1 MGSINRTR
9 VVLGGLLA
17 GLVINVIQGVQGFLT
32 MADWQVAMESK
43 GLPVAADPSTMVF
56 YLALGFLIGLVAVWL
71 YAAVRP
77 RLGPGPATAVK
88 VAFAAWLLWYVP
100 ATSVYLS
107 FGIFPTRL
115 LVVTAIGGLVNL
127 VVATLAGAS
136 LYREP

>member
-1 MGSINRTR
+1 MGSINWTR

-32 MADWQVAMESK
+32 MADWQAAMASK
-43 GLPVAADPSTMVF
+43 DLPMTADPATMVF
-56 YLALGFLIGLVAVWL
+56 YLALGFLIGIVAVWL

-88 VAFAAWLLWYVP
+88 VACAAWLLWYVP

-107 FGIFPTRL
+107 FGIFPARL
-115 LVVTAIGGLVNL
+115 LVITALGGLVNI
-127 VVATLAGAS
+127 VVATLAGAW
-136 LYREP
+136 LYREG

>member
-1 MGSINRTR
+1 
-9 VVLGGLLA
+9 
-17 GLVINVIQGVQGFLT
+17 

>member
-1 MGSINRTR
+1 M
-9 VVLGGLLA
+9 
-17 GLVINVIQGVQGFLT
+17 
-32 MADWQVAMESK
+32 
-43 GLPVAADPSTMVF
+43 
-56 YLALGFLIGLVAVWL
+56 
-71 YAAVRP
+71 
-77 RLGPGPATAVK
+77 
-88 VAFAAWLLWYVP
+88 P